1 MKMSATS
8 LTGSVAIPADIKRI
22 NRQKILQ
29 VLRSGKTMTA
39 ADIHEKTGISR
50 ITVMRALQDYCD
62 RGIVKSLGLGNTTSL
77 GGKKPELFVFAD
89 SRKLLCINL
98 WPKNITLALCA
109 LVSEVYAVT
118 QYSHGHNGGLEHA
131 FEMLKGDVKGYLND
145 QGIALEDLYGVVLS
159 VPGTIDYDTKLLRY
173 NSHAPNWGVDVP
185 LIDYLRPIFGD
196 DPVYFVDNAGKAVGR
211 AVLIERPEY
220 LRSRLMTVFTT
231 WGVSACMMEKGH
243 VLSGRDS
250 LIGEIGHMVIDNSS
264 TFLCGCGKRG
274 CLESLVSARHMRGM
288 MAAQDASQGES
299 RDDYSFQDLFASSAS
314 GDKAAQKVTCYLA
327 HCFAVALHNH
337 SLAYNQEAVVFQG
350 DFAWAD
356 EQFDRQLKKEL
367 SEFRYYPG
375 NDPFSIY
382 YDRRDLS
389 VLAARGGAEQLKKMY
404 FYSLD

>member
-1 MKMSATS
+1 MH
-8 LTGSVAIPADIKRI
+8 
-22 NRQKILQ
+22 

-39 ADIHEKTGISR
+39 GDINDKTGISR
-50 ITVMRALQDYCD
+50 ITVMRALQDYCE

-89 SRKLLCINL
+89 VRKLLCINL
-98 WPKNITLALCA
+98 WPKLITLALCS
-109 LVSEVYAVT
+109 LVSDVYAVK
-118 QYSHGHNGGLEHA
+118 QYPHGHNGSLEHA
-131 FEMLKGDVKGYLND
+131 FEMLKDDVKDYLNE
-145 QGIALEDLYGVVLS
+145 QGVALNDLYGVVLS

-196 DPVYFVDNAGKAVGR
+196 SPVYFVDNAGKAVGR

-220 LRSRLMTVFTT
+220 LRSRLMTIFTT

-250 LIGEIGHMVIDNSS
+250 LIGEIGHMVIDDSS
-264 TFLCGCGKRG
+264 KALCGCGKRG
-274 CLESLVSARHMRGM
+274 CLESLVSDRHVREM
-288 MAAQDASQGES
+288 MAEANDSPL
-299 RDDYSFQDLFASSAS
+299 DDRSDYTFHDLFMASAA
-314 GDKAAQKVTCYLA
+314 GDSAAQRVTCYLA
-327 HCFAVALHNH
+327 HCFAVALHNL

-356 EQFDRQLKKEL
+356 EQFDRCLKKEL

-375 NDPFSIY
+375 TVPFSIY

-389 VLAARGGAEQLKKMY
+389 LLAARGGAEQLKKIY
-404 FYSLD
+404 FSALD

>member
-1 MKMSATS
+1 MSGSFPA
-8 LTGSVAIPADIKRI
+8 GSVAIPADIKRV
-22 NRQKILQ
+22 NRQRIMD

-39 ADIHEKTGISR
+39 GDINERTDISR
-50 ITVMRALQDYCD
+50 ITVMRALQDYCE

-89 SRKLLCINL
+89 TRKLLCINL
-98 WPKNITLALCA
+98 WPKLITLALCS
-109 LVSEVYAVT
+109 LVGDVCAMK
-118 QYSHGHNGGLEHA
+118 QCPHGHDGSLEQA
-131 FEMLKGDVKGYLND
+131 FEMLRDHVQDYLVEQDV
-145 QGIALEDLYGVVLS
+145 ALKDLYGVVLS

-196 DPVYFVDNAGKAVGR
+196 QPLYFVDNAGKAVGR

-220 LRSRLMTVFTT
+220 LRSRLMTIFTT

-250 LIGEIGHMVIDNSS
+250 LIGEIGHMVIDDSS
-264 TFLCGCGKRG
+264 KALCGCGKRG
-274 CLESLVSARHMRGM
+274 CLESLVSVRHMRDM
-288 MAAQDASQGES
+288 MANANATQVENWSG
-299 RDDYSFQDLFASSAS
+299 YSFHDLFAASAS
-314 GDKAAQKVTCYLA
+314 GDSAAQRVTCYLA
-327 HCFAVALHNH
+327 HCFAVALHNL

-356 EQFDRQLKKEL
+356 EQFDRCLKKEL

-375 NDPFSIY
+375 TVPFSIY
-382 YDRRDLS
+382 YDRRDLPL
-389 VLAARGGAEQLKKMY
+389 LAARGGAEQLKKIY
-404 FYSLD
+404 FSTLD